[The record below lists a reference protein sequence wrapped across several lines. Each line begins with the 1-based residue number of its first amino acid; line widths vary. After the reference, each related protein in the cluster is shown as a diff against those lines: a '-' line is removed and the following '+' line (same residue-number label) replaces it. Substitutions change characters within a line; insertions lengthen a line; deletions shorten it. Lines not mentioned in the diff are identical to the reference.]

1 MRFSKTFASASILLA
16 LLASVQASGAGA
28 PGGEQCAGADSWK
41 RDHPEP
47 RDSFQASNVAMT
59 NAGLLS
65 ELKARVEA
73 DQAARKKW
81 LTDPANE
88 EFAGAVNTLDAAN
101 LIWLQELIS
110 AQGFPKA
117 TQVGREG
124 VHLAWVL
131 LQHADQAPKLQRE
144 MLPVLTQRHA
154 AGELPANDLA
164 RITDRVLL
172 ANGEPQKYGT
182 QFDWLAGDFTLPEPT
197 TLAAVDAARAELGLM
212 PLADY
217 VCTIRKA
224 RANAK

>member
-1 MRFSKTFASASILLA
+1 MRFSKFFASVSILTAVAALA
-16 LLASVQASGAGA
+16 QAWGADA
-28 PGGEQCAGADSWK
+28 PEQCAGADSWK
-41 RDHPEP
+41 RSHPEP
-47 RDSFQASNVAMT
+47 GDALRDQASTVAIAD
-59 NAGLLS
+59 AGLFS
-65 ELKARVEA
+65 ELKARVAA

-81 LTDPANE
+81 LADPENE
-88 EFAGAVNTLDAAN
+88 ELAGAVDTLDTAN
-101 LIWLQELIS
+101 LLWLKKLIS

-117 TQVGREG
+117 AQVGKEG

-131 LQHADQAPKLQRE
+131 LQHADRDPELQRGQ
-144 MLPVLTQRHA
+144 LAVLTQRHA

-182 QFDWLAGDFTLPEPT
+182 QFDWFAGEFKLPEPAA
-197 TLAAVDAARAELGLM
+197 LATIDASRAELGLM

>member
-1 MRFSKTFASASILLA
+1 MHFSKVLALVSILVAVIPL
-16 LLASVQASGAGA
+16 VQAWGADA
-28 PGGEQCAGADSWK
+28 PEQCAGADSWK
-41 RDHPEP
+41 RSHPEP
-47 RDSFQASNVAMT
+47 GDGLQVQADNAAIS

-65 ELKARVEA
+65 ELQARVEA
-73 DQAARKKW
+73 DQTARKKW
-81 LTDPANE
+81 LGDPENE
-88 EFAGAVNTLDAAN
+88 ALAGAVSRLDAEN
-101 LIWLQELIS
+101 LIWLQKLIA

-117 TQVGREG
+117 AQVGKKG

-131 LQHADQAPKLQRE
+131 LQHADQDPKLQSDL
-144 MLPVLTQRHA
+144 LPVLTQRHA

-164 RITDRVLL
+164 RISDRVLL

-182 QFDWLAGDFTLPEPT
+182 QFDWFAGDFTLPEPT
-197 TLAAVDAARAELGLM
+197 TLAAINASRAALELM